1 MTFREESLKFGA
13 VRGIEG
19 HKVTVKATDLECDIG
34 SECRLVE
41 VGSFVNCG
49 GIHGDTI
56 CIINKIQIEEVDRK
70 IKNENGII
78 EFHTEQV
85 NLVELSIVGHI
96 KRGVFERGVDRIPTI
111 NCDCY
116 LLSDFQTNSIL
127 GTNIDEESQKKY
139 FKVSE
144 TGHNEVY
151 FNLDKLFGRHFAI
164 LGTTGSGKSWAVAS
178 IVQSILDGYEHPR
191 ILFFDLHN
199 EYPNAFGH
207 GRDPA
212 ENYKIKSNCVSWEE
226 FSLPYWFMNL
236 EEFLGIYYPDA
247 GSNQKAELKKVI
259 LDLKTKNIE
268 DIEFKNKI
276 SADTPVFF
284 NIDDLIA
291 WFDERIASAGS
302 DSKKEPYEKYKLK
315 FESVNKDLRF
325 EFLRKGKEE
334 EIALEDYFTKLLGL
348 EEKQNY
354 LQILDLSGLPSEVR
368 NICVGVLARLCFDYV
383 YWDFDPEHLPF
394 ALVLEEA
401 HSYIPEEDS
410 VEFALSRKH
419 IERIAKEG
427 RKYGLSLIVV
437 SQRPSNIS
445 STVLSQCGTFI
456 TLRLTSDLDQ
466 NKVKR
471 FLPDTLES
479 QANTLPSL
487 RDGEAFV
494 TGDAI
499 KLPRKVYFRKPSP
512 TPKSNDV
519 RYHKSWSEGIPST
532 YDLKEIVSNWKS
544 NQKRSKK

>member
-1 MTFREESLKFGA
+1 M
-13 VRGIEG
+13 
-19 HKVTVKATDLECDIG
+19 
-34 SECRLVE
+34 
-41 VGSFVNCG
+41 N
-49 GIHGDTI
+49 
-56 CIINKIQIEEVDRK
+56 
-70 IKNENGII
+70 
-78 EFHTEQV
+78 
-85 NLVELSIVGHI
+85 
-96 KRGVFERGVDRIPTI
+96 
-111 NCDCY
+111 
-116 LLSDFQTNSIL
+116 IL
-127 GTNIDEESQKKY
+127 
-139 FKVSE
+139 
-144 TGHNEVY
+144 
-151 FNLDKLFGRHFAI
+151 
-164 LGTTGSGKSWAVAS
+164 
-178 IVQSILDGYEHPR
+178 
-191 ILFFDLHN
+191 
-199 EYPNAFGH
+199 
-207 GRDPA
+207 
-212 ENYKIKSNCVSWEE
+212 
-226 FSLPYWFMNL
+226 
-236 EEFLGIYYPDA
+236 
-247 GSNQKAELKKVI
+247 
-259 LDLKTKNIE
+259 
-268 DIEFKNKI
+268 
-276 SADTPVFF
+276 
-284 NIDDLIA
+284 
-291 WFDERIASAGS
+291 
-302 DSKKEPYEKYKLK
+302 
-315 FESVNKDLRF
+315 
-325 EFLRKGKEE
+325 
-334 EIALEDYFTKLLGL
+334 
-348 EEKQNY
+348 
-354 LQILDLSGLPSEVR
+354 LSGLPSEVR